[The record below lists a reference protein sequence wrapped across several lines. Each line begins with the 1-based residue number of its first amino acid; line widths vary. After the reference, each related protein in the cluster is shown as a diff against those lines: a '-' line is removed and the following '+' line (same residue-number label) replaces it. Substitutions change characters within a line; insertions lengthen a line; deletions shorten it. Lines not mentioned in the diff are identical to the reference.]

1 MQKGAGMNPPATVR
15 VTDPQGVHGT
25 IDTTA
30 WPLDGSRAE
39 VLVQL
44 EGGQQVLVPVQAL
57 IRQDEGRY
65 YVPMALADLE
75 RRRRTGPDPR
85 EPPLVLPVIAEAL
98 DVQKRT
104 VETGR
109 VRIHKTVHEREALVD
124 EPLLRE
130 EVVIERVPINRV
142 VEGPIPVRYEG
153 ETMIV
158 SLLEEVLMVETRLLL
173 REELHLTKR
182 RTDTH
187 EPVRVTL
194 RREDVTIER
203 VDRERNEPNSREQ
216 EDSHGEDRDRTL

>member
-1 MQKGAGMNPPATVR
+1 MNPPATVR

-30 WPLDGSRAE
+30 WPLDGSRAK

-65 YVPMALADLE
+65 EVPMALADLG
-75 RRRRTGPDPR
+75 RWRGAGADPH
-85 EPPLVLPVIAEAL
+85 EPPLVLPVIVEAL
-98 DVQKRT
+98 DVRKRT

-109 VRIHKTVHEREALVD
+109 VRIHKTVHAREVLVD

-130 EVVIERVPINRV
+130 EVAIERVPINRV

-153 ETMIV
+153 DTMII
-158 SLLEEVLMVETRLLL
+158 SLLEEVLVVDTRLLL
-173 REELHLTKR
+173 KEEVHITTR
-182 RTDTH
+182 RTETH
-187 EPVRVTL
+187 TPERVTL
-194 RREDVTIER
+194 RHEDVTIER
-203 VDRERNEPNSREQ
+203 VDLERNEPHSQGQ
-216 EDSHGEDRDRTL
+216 EESHGEDRDRTL